1 MFRGDL
7 VLGVDDYFIL
17 WIIFDA
23 IWLPILLCI
32 SYHTGVHSS
41 IEITSFSWFMMIDDD
56 SVVYL
61 YYDASSGVFPKL
73 LCHAHT
79 F

>member
-1 MFRGDL
+1 MFGGDL
-7 VLGVDDYFIL
+7 VIGVNDYFIL
-17 WIIFDA
+17 WMIFDV
-23 IWLPILLCI
+23 IWLPLLLCI

-41 IEITSFSWFMMIDDD
+41 IEITIFSWFMMIDDYL
-56 SVVYL
+56 VVYL
-61 YYDASSGVFPKL
+61 CRDASSGVSLKP